1 MKKERIIEI
10 IDDLMVECGNNLDNN
25 NDYDTISYFGNKI
38 KQEIRLEPSKVLESY
53 IVVTI
58 KEIGMTRV
66 LFEEDY
72 IEGNQFKTQNRIISV
87 LKILGFED
95 FSVDLFNRELKG
107 VK

>member
-38 KQEIRLEPSKVLESY
+38 KQEIRLEPNKVLESY
-53 IVVTI
+53 IVVTY

-95 FSVDLFNRELKG
+95 FSVELFNRELKG
-107 VK
+107 DK